1 MLERQRQYYQCNR
14 GEILRKQGERD
25 RVKLAAKAADP
36 LSSGA
41 PPTLPPVP
49 SGSAAGFSPPTMVP
63 LQRAAIPG
71 NLAAVDDFE
80 LRARTVPHSANGLFV
95 PAASAAPSV
104 SGHANCAP
112 HSVVK
117 L

>member
-25 RVKLAAKAADP
+25 KIKLAAKADP
-36 LSSGA
+36 LLSA
-41 PPTLPPVP
+41 QPPPPTLPPVP
-49 SGSAAGFSPPTMVP
+49 SGSSGFSPTMVP

-71 NLAAVDDFE
+71 NLAAMNDFSG
-80 LRARTVPHSANGLFV
+80 RPHVANGGLFV
-95 PAASAAPSV
+95 PTSSV
-104 SGHANCAP
+104 SLPTGHANCAP
-112 HSVVK
+112 HTVVK